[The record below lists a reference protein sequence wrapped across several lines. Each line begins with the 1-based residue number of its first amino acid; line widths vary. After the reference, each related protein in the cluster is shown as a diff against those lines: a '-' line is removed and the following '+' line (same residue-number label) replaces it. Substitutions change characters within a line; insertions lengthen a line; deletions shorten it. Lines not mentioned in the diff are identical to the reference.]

1 MLPAQY
7 RLKTKRDFRR
17 VYNRGQVKTCG
28 AFILYVGGGKNKNCR
43 IGFSVSKKVGNAVT
57 RNRLK
62 RLFRHSAYGLI
73 DKFQPRKNYVFVVR
87 NGAKPLNQE
96 QIQEQMSW
104 ALSTLHEGRGS
115 ERAGK

>member
-7 RLKTKRDFRR
+7 RLKAKGDFRR
-17 VYNRGQVKTCG
+17 VYNRGQVKACG
-28 AFILYVGGGKNKNCR
+28 AFILYVGSGKNKNCR

-62 RLFRHSAYGLI
+62 RLFRHSAYALI
-73 DKFQPRKNYVFVVR
+73 GKFQPRKNYVFVIR

-96 QIQEQMSW
+96 QIKEQMDW
-104 ALSTLHEGRGS
+104 ALSALHEGS
-115 ERAGK
+115 VQERAGK